1 MTSTKESVTYN
12 VNLIL
17 HCILRFIFCFF
28 FIIITIFLRPML
40 SFVRSLLNCQ
50 KSVDRLTPL
59 DPASSSHKR
68 SWAYIFFPTE
78 KPQHQLL
85 ENMLCHAMIPY
96 IFSKS
101 FWKDKKAKKLMTTAM
116 IWMSWVFGTVKVQFT
131 WSECVRCPWPQKSM
145 V

>member
-1 MTSTKESVTYN
+1 MYFAFYF
-12 VNLIL
+12 L
-17 HCILRFIFCFF
+17 FFF

-116 IWMSWVFGTVKVQFT
+116 IWRSWVFGTVKVQFT